1 MAIDFRNLS
10 IPIPGGSG
18 TKVVEDT
25 AVFGG
30 DVQRASTAIRG
41 LLFDYSNSDHHINV
55 VEATTQVLATPLN
68 TVRVRVLTR
77 YADQN
82 FDDAYTGRV
91 DVLVIADVA

>member
-1 MAIDFRNLS
+1 MPVDFRSLS

-30 DVQRASTAIRG
+30 QVARADTALKSI
-41 LLFDYSNSDHHINV
+41 LFDYSSSDHHINV
-55 VEATTQVLATPLN
+55 VEAQTSVINTINN
-68 TVRVRVLTR
+68 TVRVRVICR

-82 FDDAYTGRV
+82 FDDAYTGHVR
-91 DVLVIADVA
+91 VLVVADVG